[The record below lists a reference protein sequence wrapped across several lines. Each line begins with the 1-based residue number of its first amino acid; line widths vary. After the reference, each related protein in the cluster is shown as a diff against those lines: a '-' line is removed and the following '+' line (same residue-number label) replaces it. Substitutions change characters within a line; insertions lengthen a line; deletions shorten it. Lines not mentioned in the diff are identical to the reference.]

1 MHIWALSDPHLSFHN
16 AAKSMEVFGPLW
28 DNYTQKMQDNWKRLI
43 RDDDLVL
50 IPGDISWAMRL
61 EEALIDLTW
70 LDKLPGT
77 KVLIKGNHDYWWD
90 SLSKLSKSMPP
101 SLHCIHNNVFVW
113 NGVAIGG
120 TRLWD
125 TPEYSFEDYI
135 HFQKNERQ
143 KVKTISQEEEKTAAE
158 KIFARELQRLEL
170 SLSQMPKDAILRIAL
185 THYPP
190 IDATLQP
197 SRTSQI
203 LENHKID
210 FCVFGH
216 LHSIDKTKPMFG
228 KIRGVEYILSSC
240 DYLDFVPKHVIDLE
254 SLKK

>member
-1 MHIWALSDPHLSFHN
+1 M
-16 AAKSMEVFGPLW
+16 
-28 DNYTQKMQDNWKRLI
+28 
-43 RDDDLVL
+43 
-50 IPGDISWAMRL
+50 
-61 EEALIDLTW
+61 
-70 LDKLPGT
+70 
-77 KVLIKGNHDYWWD
+77 
-90 SLSKLSKSMPP
+90 
-101 SLHCIHNNVFVW
+101 
-113 NGVAIGG
+113 
-120 TRLWD
+120 
-125 TPEYSFEDYI
+125 
-135 HFQKNERQ
+135 
-143 KVKTISQEEEKTAAE
+143 KTISQEEEKTAAE

-228 KIRGVEYILSSC
+228 KIRRGRIYLILLRLLGFCSQTRYRS
-240 DYLDFVPKHVIDLE
+240 
-254 SLKK
+254 